1 MHNLNK
7 YELTK
12 GRKRRNSEDEEMDDI
27 QKPLYKL
34 NKKDLKK
41 HKLSIQKRTARISI
55 LENMDKEALIDVIQ
69 HFLIKQPGLIR
80 DVMTYIP
87 EPTISSAMN
96 VLIEM
101 EKKFIHS
108 FPFNKH
114 GPGRDDY
121 TFSRVREPLLNLIDT
136 LIQYTNHF
144 TSTQVFPTT
153 CFTFLDYATHIA
165 HRLPTWDNEEHNA
178 LQRNLYQ
185 QLNEFWKTAIQSTSS
200 KLREGE
206 IYSPD
211 SVSEWARSLAQHNS
225 FTNGYYFTES
235 IHEFTKQLG
244 FMIGLSANEPIEDKN
259 TTPVCHLAPLETT
272 FTSTSVVGDRS

>member
-1 MHNLNK
+1 
-7 YELTK
+7 
-12 GRKRRNSEDEEMDDI
+12 MDDI

-55 LENMDKEALIDVIQ
+55 LGKEKGSDDKNIKHEIENMDKEALIDVIQ

-121 TFSRVREPLLNLIDT
+121 TFSRVREPLLNLIVSNYSFIIVYSYYKKDT

-165 HRLPTWDNEEHNA
+165 HRLPTWDNEGN
-178 LQRNLYQ
+178 
-185 QLNEFWKTAIQSTSS
+185 
-200 KLREGE
+200 
-206 IYSPD
+206 D
-211 SVSEWARSLAQHNS
+211 
-225 FTNGYYFTES
+225 
-235 IHEFTKQLG
+235 
-244 FMIGLSANEPIEDKN
+244 DDD
-259 TTPVCHLAPLETT
+259 TTRQT
-272 FTSTSVVGDRS
+272 D

>member
-1 MHNLNK
+1 M
-7 YELTK
+7 
-12 GRKRRNSEDEEMDDI
+12 
-27 QKPLYKL
+27 
-34 NKKDLKK
+34 
-41 HKLSIQKRTARISI
+41 
-55 LENMDKEALIDVIQ
+55 
-69 HFLIKQPGLIR
+69 
-80 DVMTYIP
+80 
-87 EPTISSAMN
+87 
-96 VLIEM
+96 
-101 EKKFIHS
+101 
-108 FPFNKH
+108 
-114 GPGRDDY
+114 
-121 TFSRVREPLLNLIDT
+121 
-136 LIQYTNHF
+136 IQYTNHF

-165 HRLPTWDNEEHNA
+165 HRLPTWDNEGKDDDDTSRHSYSLSIEHNA